1 LIHLGL
7 PLGHRVHL
15 DHRLRLVHH
24 LDLVMVQI
32 L

>member
-15 DHRLRLVHH
+15 DHRLRLVHR